1 MPDKWRD
8 LAEQDIPSCRLGRLV
23 FASHFFAHNLTPT
36 RHQARRWYEGGLMT
50 SWIVAVLCLA
60 ALAAAMAVVVYRR
73 GRDRMYASLAG
84 LSSDSACATP
94 FEADLSHAHAQTLAP
109 SSQPDA

>member
-1 MPDKWRD
+1 
-8 LAEQDIPSCRLGRLV
+8 
-23 FASHFFAHNLTPT
+23 
-36 RHQARRWYEGGLMT
+36 MT

-73 GRDRMYASLAG
+73 GRDRMYASLAAR
-84 LSSDSACATP
+84 SSDSACATP

-109 SSQPDA
+109 VFAAERLVRVPEFLEPTRLARLRDEALSTLARMEHSFPWCDRTITIAKRAAA